1 MFGWLPQATT
11 RLVRARM
18 VTDFLTERKRKK
30 KRKKKTTTTLFLSTC
45 NALGLFCE
53 SSVTIFPG
61 GIKNLKDN
69 VCHWSG
75 HSDFGTDK
83 ALIVVC

>member
-1 MFGWLPQATT
+1 
-11 RLVRARM
+11 M
-18 VTDFLTERKRKK
+18 VTDFLTERKRKKK

>member
-1 MFGWLPQATT
+1 MATPSDQIVW
-11 RLVRARM
+11 VRTRM
-18 VTDFLTERKRKK
+18 VTELKGK
-30 KRKKKTTTTLFLSTC
+30 KKKTTTTLFLSTC

>member
-1 MFGWLPQATT
+1 MI
-11 RLVRARM
+11 
-18 VTDFLTERKRKK
+18 TEIEIKK
-30 KRKKKTTTTLFLSTC
+30 NHNHSFLSTC

>member
-1 MFGWLPQATT
+1 MATLKDQIL
-11 RLVRARM
+11 RIKSRM
-18 VTDFLTERKRKK
+18 ITETEI
-30 KRKKKTTTTLFLSTC
+30 KKTTTTVFLSTC

>member
-1 MFGWLPQATT
+1 MATSKDQIL
-11 RLVRARM
+11 RIKSRM
-18 VTDFLTERKRKK
+18 VTEIEI
-30 KRKKKTTTTLFLSTC
+30 KKTTTTVLSTC

>member
-1 MFGWLPQATT
+1 MI
-11 RLVRARM
+11 
-18 VTDFLTERKRKK
+18 TEL
-30 KRKKKTTTTLFLSTC
+30 KKKTTKTKHNHTFLSTC